1 MPAHSPRRPVLA
13 IATLAAALA
22 LTLPDA
28 PRAAAGAPKAV
39 PGTQPSL
46 ADARAFIEEAETR
59 LQELSIK
66 SDRADW
72 VQQNFITEDTEKIAS
87 DAKEA
92 LIAAVT
98 DYALKARRFAG
109 LRLPADVA
117 RKFELLRLSI
127 ELPAPNNPKE
137 RGELTDIGA
146 WMESAYGK
154 GKYCPPGTG
163 APGEPGGA
171 AGPGC
176 LDINNI
182 TRIMAESRDPQ
193 RLLDV
198 WRDWHTI
205 SPPMRPKYQRLAEL
219 ANKGAREMGF
229 KDLGAMWR
237 SNYDMTP
244 EAFSAE
250 VERLWKQ
257 VAPLYWSLHAY
268 VRSQLV
274 GANGDVRALTNPI
287 WADQL

>member
-98 DYALKARRFAG
+98 DYALKARRA
-109 LRLPADVA
+109 
-117 RKFELLRLSI
+117 S
-127 ELPAPNNPKE
+127 
-137 RGELTDIGA
+137 
-146 WMESAYGK
+146 S
-154 GKYCPPGTG
+154 
-163 APGEPGGA
+163 
-171 AGPGC
+171 
-176 LDINNI
+176 
-182 TRIMAESRDPQ
+182 S
-193 RLLDV
+193 
-198 WRDWHTI
+198 
-205 SPPMRPKYQRLAEL
+205 S
-219 ANKGAREMGF
+219 
-229 KDLGAMWR
+229 
-237 SNYDMTP
+237 
-244 EAFSAE
+244 
-250 VERLWKQ
+250 
-257 VAPLYWSLHAY
+257 
-268 VRSQLV
+268 
-274 GANGDVRALTNPI
+274 
-287 WADQL
+287 